1 MSKPPDSHGEH
12 PYGDAGQLI
21 LLGIFLI
28 VWAGDSFF
36 LHLSTS
42 LKDYLPVSIRLLLL
56 VLCLAVAAYLVI
68 SSHGVVSHSEPRR
81 RRLISTGVFKY
92 VRHPLY
98 LGCILFYLGLA
109 VATASLFSLILWVAI
124 CIFYNYLASYE
135 EKLLEA
141 EFGES
146 YIIYK
151 KQTGRWLPRMPFFH

>member
-1 MSKPPDSHGEH
+1 MSKPSDSHGEH

-42 LKDYLPVSIRLLLL
+42 LKDYLPVSIRLILL
-56 VLCLAVAAYLVI
+56 VLCLAVAAFLVK
-68 SSHGVVSHSEPRR
+68 SSHGVVSHSDPRLR
-81 RRLISTGVFKY
+81 PYFQRSLQVCEAPSLSRVHLVLPRPGAF
-92 VRHPLY
+92 HGFPLFSGS
-98 LGCILFYLGLA
+98 LGCHLL
-109 VATASLFSLILWVAI
+109 
-124 CIFYNYLASYE
+124 FYNYLASYE

-151 KQTGRWLPRMPFFH
+151 KQTGKWLPRMPFFH